1 MYVCDLV
8 EIRKKCFFSQ
18 QIIKYSNFHIPPP
31 PPLPKREV
39 RGIAFMIH
47 VDSPS
52 MNLVSAKTPNYF
64 INFNEISHQR
74 SYLKCLAGKRLWF
87 S

>member
-1 MYVCDLV
+1 MCDLV
-8 EIRKKCFFSQ
+8 ETRKKCFFSQ
-18 QIIKYSNFHIPPP
+18 QIIRYSNFLIPPK
-31 PPLPKREV
+31 KREV
-39 RGIAFMIH
+39 RGIAIMIH

-52 MNLVSAKTPNYF
+52 MNLVNAKTSNYF
-64 INFNEISHQR
+64 INFNENSHQR

>member
-1 MYVCDLV
+1 
-8 EIRKKCFFSQ
+8 
-18 QIIKYSNFHIPPP
+18 
-31 PPLPKREV
+31 
-39 RGIAFMIH
+39 MIH

-52 MNLVSAKTPNYF
+52 MNLVNAKTSNYF
-64 INFNEISHQR
+64 INFNENSHQR